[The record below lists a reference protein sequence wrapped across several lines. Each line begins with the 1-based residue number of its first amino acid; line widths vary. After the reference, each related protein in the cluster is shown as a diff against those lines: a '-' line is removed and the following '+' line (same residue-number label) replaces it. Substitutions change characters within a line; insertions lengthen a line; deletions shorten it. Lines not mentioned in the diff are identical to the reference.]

1 MIVQSH
7 QQLGTSMS
15 SPQSG
20 ILPEANQHALFIT
33 LTAVED
39 SESLRVI
46 RDLCPKFAEMTDKVA
61 AMDKSAKLSS
71 VLGFGAQIWDSLFP
85 TAKPSALKPF
95 QERQEVTRLAPS
107 TPGDILLHIRS
118 ERPDLNFILARQV
131 MQALAKSVSLVEE
144 TTGFRYLDS
153 RDLTGFVDG
162 TENPEGA
169 ECGEVTLVDEEDK
182 PFSGGSYIQMQRYVH
197 DLNLWDALPDSE
209 QEAKIGRTKAD
220 DIELSGDI
228 KPLTAH
234 ISRVVIEED
243 GEELEILR
251 HSMPYGNTQEAGLLF
266 IAYARTPRHFDQML
280 DRMIHSDEQGY
291 YDHLLDYTQAVTGVS
306 FFAPSAEF
314 LRTI

>member
-1 MIVQSH
+1 
-7 QQLGTSMS
+7 MS

-20 ILPEANQHALFIT
+20 ILPESNQHALFIT
-33 LTAVED
+33 LTAAED
-39 SESLRVI
+39 NESLRVI
-46 RDLCPKFAEMTDKVA
+46 RDLCSRFEEMTDKVV
-61 AMDKSAKLSS
+61 AMDESARLSS
-71 VLGFGAQIWDSLFP
+71 VLGFGAQIWGRLFT
-85 TAKPSALKPF
+85 TAKPSALQPF
-95 QERQEVTRLAPS
+95 LERQEGARLAPS

-131 MQALAKSVSLVEE
+131 MQTLAMSASLVEE

-169 ECGEVTLVDEEDK
+169 ERAEVALVDEKDK
-182 PFSGGSYIQMQRYVH
+182 SFSGGSYIQMQRYVH
-197 DLNLWDALPDSE
+197 DLDLWDTLPDSE
-209 QEAKIGRTKAD
+209 QEGKIGRTKAD
-220 DIELSGDI
+220 DIELNGDI

-251 HSMPYGNTQEAGLLF
+251 HSMPYGNTREAGLLF
-266 IAYARTPRHFDQML
+266 IAYARTPKHFDQML
-280 DRMIHSDEQGY
+280 DRMIHSDEQGH
-291 YDHLLDYTQAVTGVS
+291 YDHLLDYTQAVTGIS

-314 LRTI
+314 LRAI

>member
-1 MIVQSH
+1 
-7 QQLGTSMS
+7 MS

-33 LTAVED
+33 LSVAGG
-39 SESLRVI
+39 SESAQVI
-46 RDLCPKFAEMTDKVA
+46 KEFCPMFEGMTNKVAEMDE
-61 AMDKSAKLSS
+61 SARLSS
-71 VLGFGAQIWDSLFP
+71 VLAFGADAWGRLFP
-85 TAKPSALKPF
+85 AAKPSQLQPF
-95 QERQEVTRLAPS
+95 QARQDGPRTAPS
-107 TPGDILLHIRS
+107 TPGDLLLHIRS

-131 MQALAKSVSLVEE
+131 MEVLSSRVSVIEE

-169 ECGEVTLVDEEDK
+169 ERAEVALIADEDK
-182 PFSGGSYIQMQRYVH
+182 TFSAGSYIQMQRYVH
-197 DLNLWDALPDSE
+197 DLKAWDALPVTE
-209 QEAKIGRTKAD
+209 QEANIGRTKAD
-220 DIELSGDI
+220 DIELQDDV

-243 GEELEILR
+243 DEELEILR

-266 IAYARTPRHFDQML
+266 IAYARTPTHFDQML
-280 DRMIHSDEQGY
+280 DRMIYSDEQGCH
-291 YDHLLDYTQAVTGVS
+291 DHLLDYTQAVTGAA

-314 LRTI
+314 LRAV

>member
-1 MIVQSH
+1 
-7 QQLGTSMS
+7 MS

-20 ILPEANQHALFIT
+20 VLPEANQHALFIT
-33 LTAVED
+33 LATKED
-39 SESLRVI
+39 SESLQII
-46 RDLCPKFAEMTDKVA
+46 RDLCSKFEELTDEIS
-61 AMDKSAKLSS
+61 AMDESARLSS
-71 VLGFGAQIWDSLFP
+71 VLGFGSKFWDTLSP
-85 TAKPSALKPF
+85 TAKPSQLRPF
-95 QERQEVTRLAPS
+95 QEQKDGLRLAPS

-131 MQALAKSVSLVEE
+131 MQALAKSVSIIEE

-169 ECGEVTLVDEEDK
+169 ERAEVALVKEEDTA
-182 PFSGGSYIQMQRYVH
+182 FSGGSYIQMQRYAH
-197 DLNLWDALPDSE
+197 DLDLWDTLPDTE

-220 DIELSGDI
+220 DIELNDDI

-251 HSMPYGNTQEAGLLF
+251 HSMPYGNTREAGLLF

-280 DRMIHSDEQGY
+280 DRMIHSDEQGH

-314 LRTI
+314 LRVI